1 MKKTVCV
8 IGLGYIG
15 LPTAALLA
23 NKGFSVLGVDVKEEV
38 VSIINEGKI
47 HIIETDLEAFV
58 KSAILKGQLKVSSK
72 IHTSDVYIICVPTPF
87 HKNSNIPEPNID
99 YVLSATKEIAPFIKS
114 GDLIILEST
123 SPIGTTKKIQQTLI
137 DRGVNLQ
144 DVHIAYCPERVLPG
158 KIMTE
163 IVENDR
169 IIGGLSLIS
178 TKKVADFYRIFV
190 SGDIFETNA
199 KTAEMCKLAEN
210 SFRDLNIA
218 FANELSMICDKQEI
232 NVWDLIRL
240 ANRHPRVNILQPGTG
255 VGGHCIA
262 VDPWFIISQDIENT
276 KLIRSAREVNNYKTK
291 WVIDKIKN
299 AAAKHLLK
307 SGVKPKIAILGLAF
321 KPDIDDLRESRALEV
336 AETLLF
342 EGYTIYVVEPNIQS
356 HKKFLMS
363 NLENAIEHSDIIC
376 ALVKHREFLN
386 PEIKEKL
393 IKCNILD
400 FCGCLL
406 NE

>member
-87 HKNSNIPEPNID
+87 HKNSNIPEPNLD

-190 SGDIFETNA
+190 SGDIFETDA